1 MNSFSDEVSKYIN
14 NCETDTKIEIMIKL
28 RQLIHDELPEILEKI
43 NWGFPVFILKVDIA
57 YIKNNKNY
65 ITFGFNNSQKIK
77 TDVKKLEGTGNTMN
91 HIKIYK
97 EQDIDYQLLKVWIKE
112 LTRKDV

>member
-43 NWGFPVFILKVDIA
+43 N
-57 YIKNNKNY
+57 
-65 ITFGFNNSQKIK
+65 
-77 TDVKKLEGTGNTMN
+77 
-91 HIKIYK
+91 
-97 EQDIDYQLLKVWIKE
+97 
-112 LTRKDV
+112 